1 MRKSLYHL
9 FSTHGEVIQV
19 RMRETQQMRGQAF
32 VVFRSQQQADIALEA
47 LNAFNIYGKEMVRY
61 NQANLCLGAAL
72 CKDSE

>member
-1 MRKSLYHL
+1 
-9 FSTHGEVIQV
+9 
-19 RMRETQQMRGQAF
+19 MRETQQMRGQAF